1 MDPSKAF
8 DCIPHDVLI
17 AKLHAY
23 GYNKNALIF
32 LYSCLKRRKQ
42 SVKINDAGSF
52 FQILLSGGVYQHYPK
67 DPFLDLFSL
76 IFL

>member
-42 SVKINDAGSF
+42 SVKINDTGSF
-52 FQILLSGGVYQHYPK
+52 FQILLSGGVYQQYPK
-67 DPFLDLFSL
+67 DPILDLFSL